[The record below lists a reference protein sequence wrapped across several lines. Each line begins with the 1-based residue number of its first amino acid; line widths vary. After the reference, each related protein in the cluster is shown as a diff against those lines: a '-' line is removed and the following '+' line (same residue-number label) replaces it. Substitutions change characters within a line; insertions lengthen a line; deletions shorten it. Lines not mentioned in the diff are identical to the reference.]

1 MTGVAQILDCMSGVA
16 KPQRKFFL
24 TLLTAM
30 LITRGRINFLNLS
43 RHSQLSEKTYRRQFR
58 REFDFLS
65 FNRAA
70 IAQAQPDQQPQLFA
84 QDTSFSQ
91 KSGKQTYGLDY
102 FFNGT
107 ASRAER
113 GLEVSLISIVD
124 VAQNQ
129 ALALSAEQ
137 TPPRPDTQR
146 AEKTN
151 TRIDFYLEHLQR
163 TARYFPEAVR
173 HGVADGFYAKEK
185 FVTGV
190 VSLGYHL
197 ISKLRL
203 DARLLYLYEGEQKR
217 RGRPRKY
224 AGRVNIERL
233 NRFELVST
241 DEPFITL
248 YTKAVWSVSLK
259 RVVRVV
265 ILVNRK
271 EKKKPRFAVLFSTDT
286 ELSASTIYRYYK
298 ARFQIEFLFRDAKQF
313 AGFSDCQA
321 RSKEA
326 MHFHFNASVAT
337 VNLARVMARQEQKA
351 EGQFVFSMASI
362 KQRFF
367 NEHLLNLI
375 ISKLALDQT
384 AVKNHPQY
392 EYLRSYGAIA
402 A

>member
-1 MTGVAQILDCMSGVA
+1 MTGVAQILDRMSGVA

-58 REFDFLS
+58 REFDFPS

>member
-1 MTGVAQILDCMSGVA
+1 MTVVTQILDRISGVA

-24 TLLTAM
+24 TLIASM

-58 REFDFLS
+58 REFDFPS

-70 IAQAQPDQQPQLFA
+70 INQAQPDEPPQLFA

-91 KSGKQTYGLDY
+91 KSGTQTYGLDY

-113 GLEVSLISIVD
+113 GLEVSLISLVD

-137 TPPRPDTQR
+137 TPPQPAKEK

-163 TARYFPEAVR
+163 TAPYFPPTVTY
-173 HGVADGFYAKEK
+173 GVVDGFYAKEK

-190 VSLGYHL
+190 LDLGYQL
-197 ISKLRL
+197 ISKLRV
-203 DARLLYLYEGEQKR
+203 DARLLYLYEGTQKK

-224 AGRVNIERL
+224 AGRVNLRHL
-233 NRFELVST
+233 TGFEVAAT

-265 ILVNRK
+265 IVVNRK
-271 EKKKPRFAVLFSTDT
+271 EKKKPRLAVLFSTDR
-286 ELSASTIYRYYK
+286 ELSATTIFRYYK
-298 ARFQIEFLFRDAKQF
+298 ARFQIEFIFRDAKQF

-321 RSKEA
+321 RNKEA
-326 MHFHFNASVAT
+326 LHFHFNASVTA
-337 VNLARVMARQEQKA
+337 VNLARITAQKEQKPD
-351 EGQFVFSMASI
+351 GPFVFSMASI
-362 KQRFF
+362 KQRAF
-367 NEHLLNLI
+367 NEHLLDLI
-375 ISKLALDQT
+375 ISKLALDQS
-384 AVKNHPQY
+384 AVKNHSHY
-392 EYLRSYGAIA
+392 EYLRNYGAIA

>member
-1 MTGVAQILDCMSGVA
+1 M
-16 KPQRKFFL
+16 
-24 TLLTAM
+24 
-30 LITRGRINFLNLS
+30 
-43 RHSQLSEKTYRRQFR
+43 
-58 REFDFLS
+58 
-65 FNRAA
+65 
-70 IAQAQPDQQPQLFA
+70 
-84 QDTSFSQ
+84 
-91 KSGKQTYGLDY
+91 
-102 FFNGT
+102 
-107 ASRAER
+107 
-113 GLEVSLISIVD
+113 EVSLISIVD

-137 TPPRPDTQR
+137 TPPQPKTPR

-163 TARYFPEAVR
+163 TARYFPELVK

-190 VSLGYHL
+190 LSLGYHL
-197 ISKLRL
+197 TSKLRV
-203 DARLLYLYEGEQKR
+203 DARLLYLYEGEQKK

-224 AGRVNIERL
+224 AGRVNLQHL
-233 NRFELVST
+233 NRFELVET
-241 DEPFITL
+241 ADDFITL
-248 YTKAVWSVSLK
+248 YTKAVWSISLK

-265 ILVNRK
+265 IVVNRK
-271 EKKKPRFAVLFSTDT
+271 EKKRPRYAVLFSTDT
-286 ELSASTIYRYYK
+286 GLEASTIYRYYK
-298 ARFQIEFLFRDAKQF
+298 ARFQIEFLFRDAKQY

-321 RSKEA
+321 RDQKA
-326 MHFHFNASVAT
+326 LRFHFNASVTT
-337 VNLARVMARQEQKA
+337 VNMARIIARQEHRT

-384 AVKNHPQY
+384 VVKNHPQF

>member
-1 MTGVAQILDCMSGVA
+1 
-16 KPQRKFFL
+16 
-24 TLLTAM
+24 M
-30 LITRGRINFLNLS
+30 LITRGRINFVSLS
-43 RHSQLSEKTYRRQFR
+43 RHSRLSEKTYRRQFR
-58 REFDFLS
+58 KEFDFPS

-70 IAQAQPDQQPQLFA
+70 IEQAQPDEPLHLFA

-113 GLEVSLISIVD
+113 GLEVSLISLVD

-137 TPPRPDTQR
+137 TPAQPNQKK
-146 AEKTN
+146 AEKTF
-151 TRIDFYLEHLQR
+151 TRIDFYLQHLQR
-163 TARYFPEAVR
+163 TARYFPETVK

-190 VSLGYHL
+190 LDLGYHL
-197 ISKLRL
+197 ISKLRM

-224 AGRVNIERL
+224 AGRVKLSRL

-241 DEPFITL
+241 HDDFITL

-265 ILVNRK
+265 IVVNRK
-271 EKKKPRFAVLFSTDT
+271 ERKKPRYAVLFSTDT
-286 ELSASTIYRYYK
+286 ELRAATIYCYYK
-298 ARFQIEFLFRDAKQF
+298 ARFQIEFLLRDAKQF

-321 RSKEA
+321 RDKKA
-326 MHFHFNASVAT
+326 LHFHFNASVAT
-337 VNLARVMARQEQKA
+337 VNMARIMARQEQRTG
-351 EGQFVFSMASI
+351 EQFVFSMASI
-362 KQRFF
+362 KQQAF

-384 AVKNHPQY
+384 VVKNHPQF